1 MLRISGVKG
10 EGLFKINNYF
20 FSLLGEL
27 KLLWRP
33 LNLQKLRSKIS
44 ELMFGFEMCK
54 TWRHQ
59 ILQPVQKPVKQAV
72 LSQRL
77 LKNKKKKKED
87 DP

>member
-10 EGLFKINNYF
+10 ERTVKNQKIL

-27 KLLWRP
+27 KALWRP

-44 ELMFGFEMCK
+44 ELMFSFEMSK
-54 TWRHQ
+54 AWRHEIIQ
-59 ILQPVQKPVKQAV
+59 AVQKPVKQAAV
-72 LSQRL
+72 SQCL
-77 LKNKKKKKED
+77 LKKKKKKD